1 MVAKDQIEQ
10 AKKTINAVPPKSPF
24 EEKYENPK
32 MSNVYNW
39 EECNKVLDEFIKIEH
54 FMQKW

>member
-1 MVAKDQIEQ
+1 
-10 AKKTINAVPPKSPF
+10 VPPKSSF
-24 EEKYENPK
+24 ETKYENPK
-32 MSNVYNW
+32 MANAYNW